1 MPLLG
6 TIISIEGVQ
15 PCPAIYLPK
24 PCSSLRERLNTE
36 YSFSFAADER
46 LSSVS
51 YKSTGVGS
59 KVVGAAVKTLAVVV
73 GAAARVS
80 SVAVGGVGGLGAR
93 AFKADDHGTEKR
105 KVEVVDGPPAPGDV
119 RDAWAETE
127 SGARAE
133 KHRSDYRNLATI
145 ATNDL
150 LTLNQQVLQE
160 TDPTKAAQLF
170 RRIRQLQDVASTALG
185 EVDKAE
191 GLFEAWSSSGMKR
204 VSTRVSWTLALDE
217 LPVHDDALS
226 NKPQQMQPNVRNEV
240 RKTWGCGL
248 AGTRRPH

>member
-1 MPLLG
+1 
-6 TIISIEGVQ
+6 
-15 PCPAIYLPK
+15 
-24 PCSSLRERLNTE
+24 LRERLNTE

-105 KVEVVDGPPAPGDV
+105 KVEVVDGAPAPEDV

-150 LTLNQQVLQE
+150 LTLNQQVLQGQQI
-160 TDPTKAAQLF
+160 PPKLPNSF
-170 RRIRQLQDVASTALG
+170 GASAN
-185 EVDKAE
+185 
-191 GLFEAWSSSGMKR
+191 SM
-204 VSTRVSWTLALDE
+204 TL
-217 LPVHDDALS
+217 
-226 NKPQQMQPNVRNEV
+226 
-240 RKTWGCGL
+240 
-248 AGTRRPH
+248 RRPHWVRSTRLKACSRHGAVQV